1 MAIWIRIEDLSEAA
15 LQIEPTKFNAV
26 DGEGRAYG
34 GLDPK
39 DALQRIFDETAVARA
54 ALGNIIAGPIT
65 GPTIKKA
72 KEGESSAEFYKTSL
86 QPGSIP
92 PHTFREGAIFFE
104 TSKKQPKT
112 LKVSLG
118 NLWPETFLFEFKK

>member
-1 MAIWIRIEDLSEAA
+1 MEALIRKMLCNGSLMR
-15 LQIEPTKFNAV
+15 LQLR
-26 DGEGRAYG
+26 G
-34 GLDPK
+34 
-39 DALQRIFDETAVARA
+39 A